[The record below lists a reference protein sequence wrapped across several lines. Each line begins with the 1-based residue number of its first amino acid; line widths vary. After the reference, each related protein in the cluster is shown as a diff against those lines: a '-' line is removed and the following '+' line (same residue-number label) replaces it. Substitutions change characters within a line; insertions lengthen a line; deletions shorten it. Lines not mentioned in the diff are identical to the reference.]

1 MTRITQKSS
10 AAAFPLRSLQKER
23 LSKVTRK
30 QRKNIIGIF
39 MLIDVFIKDEELE
52 TKQEKKVFQ
61 LK

>member
-1 MTRITQKSS
+1 M
-10 AAAFPLRSLQKER
+10 
-23 LSKVTRK
+23 TRK
-30 QRKNIIGIF
+30 QRKNIIGIL